1 MNRDDT
7 SCKTIIV
14 VHQIV
19 WFQKIS
25 IPPTPARHGTSLEIP
40 RGRGFKGNR
49 HFRGVGGY
57 MGKLLFQ
64 STNTYLCMLFWF
76 TCLLHSWAVEKVA

>member
-1 MNRDDT
+1 MNRDVT

-25 IPPTPARHGTSLEIP
+25 ISPTPARHGRSLEIP
-40 RGRGFKGNR
+40 RGRGFKGNK

-64 STNTYLCMLFWF
+64 STKVKYIPMYAVLVHMSTA
-76 TCLLHSWAVEKVA
+76 LLGC